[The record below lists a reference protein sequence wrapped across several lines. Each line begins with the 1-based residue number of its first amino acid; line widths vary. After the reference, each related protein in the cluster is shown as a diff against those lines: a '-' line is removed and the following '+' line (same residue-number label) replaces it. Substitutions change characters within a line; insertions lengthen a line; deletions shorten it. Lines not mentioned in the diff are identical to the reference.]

1 RDDQRLA
8 AGPRGAGHIVEAQ
21 LPPIEELI
29 GHIVQR
35 RDPRIGAVLADD
47 VARGAIEN
55 RWHLHPVTSVAA
67 VAGAVDRAAALGES
81 SESSQANRSGWGRE
95 KTVRARADS
104 HSRRIAEVS
113 S

>member
-1 RDDQRLA
+1 MSGSVRRGRGGEPEHSLVVLLSEHRDDQRLA

-29 GHIVQR
+29 GHIVKR

-55 RWHLHPVTSVAA
+55 WWHLHPVTCVAA
-67 VAGAVDRAAALGES
+67 VAGAVDRPAALGES
-81 SESSQANRSGWGRE
+81 SESS
-95 KTVRARADS
+95 
-104 HSRRIAEVS
+104 
-113 S
+113 